1 MMKRSALS
9 KAISGALGA
18 VLLVIA
24 GCAPHRSPSIE
35 LPRPTGPYAIGTTD
49 IYLVDTERE
58 ETFTP
63 EPSDHREVAL
73 RVWYPAE
80 VPEEGRPV
88 SYMEY
93 AQEKKRALSGR
104 TPFPPSAFHE
114 LDRVRSH
121 SYRDAGLPM
130 GQGLFP
136 ILIFSH
142 GYAAGMTQSTVL
154 MEELASHGYVVVSV
168 GHAYET
174 SHFVRPDG
182 TIKVFDPQ
190 NEELLLRAKERGDAL
205 PIQQA
210 ISKTEDRQEVEALL
224 RALAS
229 RRPKTLESLEIWV
242 QDISFVIDELEGMNR
257 EAGIF
262 HGRLDTGRI
271 GVLGHSFGGSAAG
284 QACLIDDRCR
294 AGVNIDGL
302 QLGDLLERNLM
313 RPFMFI
319 HHDNLEAPNK
329 MPNRLFFERA
339 EGPAYL
345 VLVAGT
351 RHFNF
356 SDMSL
361 PGFGELLGLPPEAL
375 GTIDGLRCLRIQNDY
390 IRAFFDKHLSGRDSG
405 LLDGPSP
412 DYPEVEISV
421 RNADRDYEP
430 SPALTS
436 GHWLTVREVSASRF
450 DASA

>member
-1 MMKRSALS
+1 MTGSELL
-9 KAISGALGA
+9 KAFIGTA
-18 VLLVIA
+18 LLVIT
-24 GCAPHRSPSIE
+24 GCAPDRSPIIE
-35 LPRPTGPYAIGTTD
+35 LPGPTGPYAIGTTD
-49 IYLVDTERE
+49 IYLVDSERQ

-93 AQEKKRALSGR
+93 AQEKKRALSGK
-104 TPFPPSAFHE
+104 TPLPLSAFDE
-114 LDRVRSH
+114 LARVESH
-121 SYRDAGLPM
+121 SYRDASLPI
-130 GQGLFP
+130 GQERFP

-142 GYAAGMTQSTVL
+142 GYAAGMNQSTVL

-182 TIKVFDPQ
+182 TIKVFDPR
-190 NEELLLRAKERGDAL
+190 NEELLLRATERRDAL

-210 ISKTEDRQEVEALL
+210 ISQTEDPEEVEALV
-224 RALAS
+224 RDLAS
-229 RRPKTLESLEIWV
+229 HRPKTLESLDIWV

-257 EAGIF
+257 RAGAF
-262 HGRLDTGRI
+262 RGRLDTGRI
-271 GVLGHSFGGSAAG
+271 GVLGHSFGGTAAG
-284 QACLIDDRCR
+284 QACLIDDRCK

-302 QLGDLLERNLM
+302 QLGDLLERNLT

-329 MPNRLFFERA
+329 TPNRLFFERA
-339 EGPAYL
+339 EGVAYL
-345 VLVAGT
+345 VVVAGT

-356 SDMSL
+356 SDISL

-390 IRAFFDKHLSGRDSG
+390 IRAFFDTHLRGRDTG

-412 DYPEVEISV
+412 AYPEVDISV
-421 RNADRDYEP
+421 RNADRGD
-430 SPALTS
+430 
-436 GHWLTVREVSASRF
+436 EVF
-450 DASA
+450 LGVVGTPQE